1 VSIRFGVS
9 GLNLLEPAGAFAS
22 ALAEMCGVAL
32 RPWVATDY
40 DHLLEAVG
48 SGSVGVAWMPPL
60 LHARASSGGAVLA
73 ALCERKQSLTYRSA
87 LVVRHASNF
96 YGVSGPAL
104 AGARVAWVDP
114 RSTGGYLFPR
124 MHLTAAGVDPKL
136 HLAGEEFYG
145 SYPRAAMAVVRSE
158 ADLCPCH
165 VSESAAG
172 DAQVALAEV
181 RRVVG
186 VADAPLRVLA
196 ITDSIPADGI
206 VLGPAVAEKDALL
219 RGLLRL
225 HERIEGAQALRAL
238 TNADRLVAPTA
249 EVQHIL
255 ARLRVHPAAARLS

>member
-9 GLNLLEPAGAFAS
+9 GLNLLEPAGGFAS
-22 ALAEMCGVAL
+22 ALTEMCGVAL

-40 DHLLEAVG
+40 DHLLEAVS

-60 LHARASSGGAVLA
+60 LHARASSVGVVLA
-73 ALCERKQSLTYRSA
+73 ALCERKHSLTYRSA
-87 LVVRHASNF
+87 LVVRDASNF

-124 MHLTAAGVDPKL
+124 MHLAAAGVDPKV

-145 SYPRAAMAVVRSE
+145 SHPRAIMAVVRSE
-158 ADLCPCH
+158 ADLCACH
-165 VSESAAG
+165 VSEGAR
-172 DAQVALAEV
+172 DAQLALAEV
-181 RRVVG
+181 RRIVG
-186 VADAPLRVLA
+186 VPDAPLRVLA
-196 ITDSIPADGI
+196 ITESIPADGI

-249 EVQHIL
+249 EVQHII